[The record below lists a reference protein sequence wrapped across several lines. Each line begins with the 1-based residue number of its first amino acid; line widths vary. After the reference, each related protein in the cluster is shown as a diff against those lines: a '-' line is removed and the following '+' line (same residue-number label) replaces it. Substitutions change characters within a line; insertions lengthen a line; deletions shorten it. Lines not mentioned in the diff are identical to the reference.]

1 MHLIAKS
8 AYSLPKKATR
18 KNYESKV
25 LLSGKYIVSWRKAM
39 KKSNT
44 SRPVSE
50 LVQEVLDT
58 ISLPYPED
66 ITDQVCLAIEGNTG
80 WIKRYKSLVDS
91 HSPKAVN
98 SQIGRS
104 TLQITGLRNLGLRAK
119 ATSSL
124 IKTYTRLG

>member
-1 MHLIAKS
+1 
-8 AYSLPKKATR
+8 
-18 KNYESKV
+18 
-25 LLSGKYIVSWRKAM
+25 M
-39 KKSNT
+39 KKNNV

-50 LVQEVLDT
+50 LIKEVLDT
-58 ISLPYPED
+58 ISRPYPENV
-66 ITDQVCLAIEGNTG
+66 TDQVCLAIQKKSDWRN
-80 WIKRYKSLVDS
+80 RYNRLVRS
-91 HSPKAVN
+91 YSKWSVN